1 MLILF
6 DGRGLGPCKVFTVY
20 KNNNQCINS
29 SFSGNIYDGMK
40 NYQPVFRERESFSS
54 LSGNIFGETKPAPPT
69 MSKIKDERK
78 NFHKKTFLL

>member
-1 MLILF
+1 
-6 DGRGLGPCKVFTVY
+6 
-20 KNNNQCINS
+20 
-29 SFSGNIYDGMK
+29 MK